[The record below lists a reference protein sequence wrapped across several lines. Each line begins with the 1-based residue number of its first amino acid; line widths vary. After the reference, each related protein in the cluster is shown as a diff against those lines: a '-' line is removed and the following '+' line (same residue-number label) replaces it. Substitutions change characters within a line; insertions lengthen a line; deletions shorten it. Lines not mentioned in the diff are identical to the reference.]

1 MGFPK
6 TSKDDIEKMRSKMLK
21 AVDTFCDRLKFKEE
35 NQVHICLKELEIS
48 INEASLDTVFAH
60 CENNNQTFQENIEK
74 MRSEM
79 HKDVDTFC
87 DLVKSEE
94 EDKVNIGLEE
104 LENNFNEA
112 ALDAIS
118 AHCENN
124 DQESTPLLSEQQQE
138 LRNRVRSRV
147 RPGQKPGPE
156 PDPEPEGS
164 PNQNPGSKKPGE
176 SFCEWVLRGFREM
189 LRRLQ
194 KTWQAVLAWV
204 QEKWASFVNV
214 VKSIWSAIKDFCSR
228 VAKYFSS
235 LFLV

>member
-1 MGFPK
+1 MCY
-6 TSKDDIEKMRSKMLK
+6 SK
-21 AVDTFCDRLKFKEE
+21 
-35 NQVHICLKELEIS
+35 
-48 INEASLDTVFAH
+48 
-60 CENNNQTFQENIEK
+60 TFQENIEK

-87 DLVKSEE
+87 DLVKSKE
-94 EDKVNIGLEE
+94 EDQVNIGLEE
-104 LENNFNEA
+104 LEISINET
-112 ALDAIS
+112 ALDTIF

-124 DQESTPLLSEQQQE
+124 QESTPLLPEQQQE

-147 RPGQKPGPE
+147 SPGQKPGPE
-156 PDPEPEGS
+156 RDSEPEGS

-176 SFCEWVLRGFREM
+176 SFCERVLRGFREM
-189 LRRLQ
+189 LSRLQ

-204 QEKWASFVNV
+204 KKMWASFVNV

-235 LFLV
+235 LFLA

>member
-94 EDKVNIGLEE
+94 EDK
-104 LENNFNEA
+104 
-112 ALDAIS
+112 
-118 AHCENN
+118 
-124 DQESTPLLSEQQQE
+124 ESTPLLSEQQQE